1 MSALSVFDIAGSG
14 MNAQS
19 LRLNLVASN
28 IANANSVSSSLDE
41 VYKSRQ
47 PVFAAQLSN
56 VMDKNSAAVGVDV
69 KGVVESQAPG
79 IMEYA
84 PNHPMADDAGYI
96 FKPNVN
102 TVEEMANM
110 MSASRSY
117 QNNVEVFNT
126 SKQLMVNHSAGQYVD
141 GTAHTNGI
149 ESVWALL
156 KRGYNGVFHHF
167 SDKHIGRYVDEF
179 VFRLN
184 DDNVKRLTLDRIDSI
199 VFGFSGNRLSY
210 KMLVLT

>member
-28 IANANSVSSSLDE
+28 ISNANSVSSNVED

-47 PVFAAQLSN
+47 PVFAAQLSDA
-56 VMDKNSAAVGVDV
+56 MDQKSAAVGVEI
-69 KGVVESQAPG
+69 KGVVESQAPAL
-79 IMEYA
+79 MEHA
-84 PNHPMADDAGYI
+84 PNHPMADENGYI

-102 TVEEMANM
+102 TIEEMANM

-126 SKQLMVNHSAGQYVD
+126 SKQLMLQTLRMGQ
-141 GTAHTNGI
+141 
-149 ESVWALL
+149 
-156 KRGYNGVFHHF
+156 
-167 SDKHIGRYVDEF
+167 
-179 VFRLN
+179 
-184 DDNVKRLTLDRIDSI
+184 
-199 VFGFSGNRLSY
+199 
-210 KMLVLT
+210 

>member
-28 IANANSVSSSLDE
+28 ISNANSVSSSAEDA
-41 VYKSRQ
+41 YKSRQ
-47 PVFAAQLSN
+47 AVFAAQLSN
-56 VMDKNSAAVGVDV
+56 VMDKKSAAAGVDI
-69 KGVVESQAPG
+69 KGVVESQAPA

-84 PNHPMADDAGYI
+84 PNHPMADDTGYI
-96 FKPNVN
+96 YKSNVN

-126 SKQLMVNHSAGQYVD
+126 SKQLILQTLRMGQ
-141 GTAHTNGI
+141 
-149 ESVWALL
+149 
-156 KRGYNGVFHHF
+156 
-167 SDKHIGRYVDEF
+167 
-179 VFRLN
+179 
-184 DDNVKRLTLDRIDSI
+184 
-199 VFGFSGNRLSY
+199 
-210 KMLVLT
+210 